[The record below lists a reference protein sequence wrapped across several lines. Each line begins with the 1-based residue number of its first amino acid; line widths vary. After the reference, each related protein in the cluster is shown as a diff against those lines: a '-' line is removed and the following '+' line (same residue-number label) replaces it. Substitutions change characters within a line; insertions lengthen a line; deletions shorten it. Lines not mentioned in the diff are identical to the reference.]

1 MGDPVTPRGSRRQES
16 QTCSCRLGEHWRH
29 LETSGDWTCDAP
41 SLHPIRV
48 GQGVVWKFSTTD
60 SGRNVAAG
68 MQAFAGK
75 VQVEVQ

>member
-1 MGDPVTPRGSRRQES
+1 
-16 QTCSCRLGEHWRH
+16 
-29 LETSGDWTCDAP
+29 
-41 SLHPIRV
+41 
-48 GQGVVWKFSTTD
+48 VVWKFSTTD

>member
-1 MGDPVTPRGSRRQES
+1 MEVVGKKAKLAAADWESTGDI
-16 QTCSCRLGEHWRH
+16 WRH
-29 LETSGDWTCDAP
+29 LETGLVTHHLSIQ
-41 SLHPIRV
+41 SEF
-48 GQGVVWKFSTTD
+48 GQGVVWKFSATD